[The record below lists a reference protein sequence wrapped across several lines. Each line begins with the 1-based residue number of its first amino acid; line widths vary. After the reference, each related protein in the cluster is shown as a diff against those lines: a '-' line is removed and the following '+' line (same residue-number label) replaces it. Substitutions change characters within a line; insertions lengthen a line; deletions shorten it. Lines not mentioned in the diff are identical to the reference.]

1 MYRFNNSTI
10 FKNRIAA
17 SKALSAILKEV
28 PLWSDNFPDLKDV
41 SLENE
46 NLELLSWHK
55 VNEHG
60 KANQIILEEMVFLK
74 IIHLFIVLISNQNFS
89 NLFWT
94 RGILNYFVDRSI
106 LKEY

>member
-1 MYRFNNSTI
+1 
-10 FKNRIAA
+10 
-17 SKALSAILKEV
+17 LKEV

-60 KANQIILEEMVFLK
+60 KANQIILEEMV
-74 IIHLFIVLISNQNFS
+74 LFNHSLSYSTHQKPEF
-89 NLFWT
+89 FEF
-94 RGILNYFVDRSI
+94 ILDEGNSK
-106 LKEY
+106 LL